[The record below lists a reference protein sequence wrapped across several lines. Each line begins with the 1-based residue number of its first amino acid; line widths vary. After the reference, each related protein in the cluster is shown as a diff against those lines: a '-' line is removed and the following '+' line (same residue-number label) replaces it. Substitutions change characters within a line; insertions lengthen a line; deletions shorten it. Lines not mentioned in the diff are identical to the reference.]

1 MVSGKSHMTH
11 SLDDDQGQGV
21 YGTVIGRYM
30 LHSRIAAGGMASV
43 YLGSMMGAA
52 DFSRVVAIK
61 RMHPQFSTDREFTE
75 RFRGEAWLSSRLAH
89 PNIVQTL
96 DVVEWGDELLL
107 VMEYIHGITLRAL
120 CADAKAVGRAIPCD
134 VSAGIMVQVLHGLH
148 AAHTAT
154 DDDGRALGIVHRDFS
169 PQNILIGRD
178 GQAKVLDFGIARAK
192 AHVPVTAVGQVAGKY
207 GYLAPEQINGKEVDQ
222 RTDIF
227 AAGIVLWEMLTGERL
242 FRAPNLS
249 EASVMSLVLTKTIS
263 APSHFNSLVSDVV
276 NDIVL
281 RALNREPSERFPSA
295 RDMALALERAIPI
308 ASQSRISECLTDFSA
323 ERLSQLTRT
332 LSRTRRSASLVHRDL
347 ATRSAAAISSTESDK
362 TVISAPSHEPPKP
375 PPQPSS
381 MLNRRGLAVSI
392 GLIVLVTAGLG
403 LWAHSRTAPSA
414 AAASTHTDHQ
424 PTAPQGSGSV
434 FSALSA
440 SPPTEG
446 SAKPSAAAASAEL
459 VAETPAASR
468 AAASPPGRPTA
479 TRTAPSKSSNK
490 PHLSVRTATDVAV
503 KPNCD
508 PPTYLDAQGI
518 RHFKEGCL

>member
-11 SLDDDQGQGV
+11 SLDDDQGLGV

-120 CADAKAVGRAIPCD
+120 CADAKAVGRALPCE

-154 DDDGRALGIVHRDFS
+154 DDEGRALGIVHRDFS

-192 AHVPVTAVGQVAGKY
+192 AHVPITAVGQVAGKY

-263 APSHFNSLVSDVV
+263 APSRLNSLVSDVV
-276 NDIVL
+276 DDIVL
-281 RALNREPSERFPSA
+281 RALNRDPSERFPSA

-323 ERLSQLTRT
+323 DRLSQLTRT

-362 TVISAPSHEPPKP
+362 TVISAPMHEPPQLLERPGLK
-375 PPQPSS
+375 
-381 MLNRRGLAVSI
+381 LTRRGLAASL
-392 GLIVLVTAGLG
+392 GLIVLVTAGLW
-403 LWAHSRTAPSA
+403 LWAHNTSTHSKVSAPAHTALQPTEPQSSGSVSAALGSSQPAQEPAKPSAVSASAELNAEAPAPSA
-414 AAASTHTDHQ
+414 AS
-424 PTAPQGSGSV
+424 TAPHGR
-434 FSALSA
+434 
-440 SPPTEG
+440 P
-446 SAKPSAAAASAEL
+446 AAA
-459 VAETPAASR
+459 
-468 AAASPPGRPTA
+468 
-479 TRTAPSKSSNK
+479 RTAPSKAPNK
-490 PHLSVRTATDVAV
+490 PHLSTRSAPEVTA